1 MSKFAKFASAIVLS
15 ASLAGCVS
23 QPNPQVQGVA
33 AGAAIGAL
41 AGKAIGGSNS
51 DVAAGAILGAITGAA
66 ATAN

>member
-1 MSKFAKFASAIVLS
+1 MFRFSKITAALVLS
-15 ASLAGCVS
+15 VAIAGCVA
-23 QPNPQVQGVA
+23 QPTREVQGVA

-51 DVAAGAILGAITGAA
+51 DVAAGAILGGIVGAA

>member
-1 MSKFAKFASAIVLS
+1 MSKIAKLSTALVLS
-15 ASLAGCVS
+15 VTVAGCVS
-23 QPNPQVQGVA
+23 QPNQQVQGVA